1 MTPLG
6 VKWWEWH
13 SYLPEIKGLV
23 GLGLAQGL
31 PHEAHPEFLTLL
43 RDKGQG
49 YSGKAGGQ
57 TRVRSSE
64 VRRAFAIDTV
74 PIYSPPPTS
83 LQSGEGFVQVLGPLA
98 LTSNLLLWPPV
109 GFLSHNRGWGWG
121 TRQQRLLW
129 ELTIYEGPL
138 PEASLLTGQA
148 RQASNPV
155 TAQATRHRTSPASSK
170 SSSSGAYP
178 QAIA

>member
-1 MTPLG
+1 M
-6 VKWWEWH
+6 
-13 SYLPEIKGLV
+13 

-109 GFLSHNRGWGWG
+109 GFESQLGVGLGDTAAEAALGVNDLRGA
-121 TRQQRLLW
+121 
-129 ELTIYEGPL
+129 P
-138 PEASLLTGQA
+138 S
-148 RQASNPV
+148 
-155 TAQATRHRTSPASSK
+155 
-170 SSSSGAYP
+170 
-178 QAIA
+178 